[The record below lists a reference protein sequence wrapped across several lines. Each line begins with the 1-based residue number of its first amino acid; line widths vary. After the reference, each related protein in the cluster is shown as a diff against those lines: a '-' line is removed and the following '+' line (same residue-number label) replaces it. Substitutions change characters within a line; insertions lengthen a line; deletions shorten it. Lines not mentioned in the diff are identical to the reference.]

1 MRTHAIAFLF
11 VLTAVCGL
19 KAQVPQPSP
28 TLCPGASNTWNLDWE
43 GVYGRGY
50 FLQHSD
56 DLVNWQYFP
65 LMEMGWGSSIPYGFA
80 SSAERFFVRLRYTD
94 DTDDFYSGDYDG
106 DGISNS
112 EEIYAHG
119 IDPFNADTD
128 GDGVP
133 DGAELGA
140 GTDPTD
146 NESAPE
152 FWWQRTSRDLQ
163 YDFDDYEPPYN
174 TGILARNA
182 LWDSSLNSSEQL
194 SAAIPFTAL
203 KGRLEELTFPT
214 SLSSLEG
221 SGGLA
226 PAEGS
231 STLLPNPPCYHA
243 TLNHHRHWLRIASA
257 SDIALHRTLVLI
269 TERSVDDVEQS
280 KVIESETHTIPAGEV
295 VSGESDADPGF
306 DNDFSGNE
314 QHSEQVTTTP
324 YEVKVERDEDVV
336 DGNWKAVAGKLA
348 KALPGERINLRVD
361 TSNFPA
367 NVTVGGFE
375 WVLPAKVFK
384 DYTTTANKGELI
396 DLEAADL
403 NQQSVGFHFTT
414 DGLKDIRVKFNVDG
428 TAVEANV
435 EIKVKKPTSTFTT
448 DKGVVRLG
456 AGPLG
461 IHALGFMGANNPL
474 YGVKYIASVT
484 TPDGWTDGQFVYSQL
499 IKSKRE
505 FTNPPSG
512 NATVLGD
519 GVTWKHDGP
528 FPYGTA
534 AATFTAD
541 GVTPGIHGD
550 SPSEAADSVFRS
562 TIEISE
568 SFQTYLMFRPPG
580 TASRHVPLRKI
591 NWNWGGKA
599 TSADNWTA
607 VTDPVSAVDAEGAE
621 TDQHPEWDDNAE
633 NDEEQDA
640 N

>member
-1 MRTHAIAFLF
+1 MFLRWYGHAGRTYF
-11 VLTAVCGL
+11 VQISDPNDHLRKWIWAPIIETGNDEDISYEVDGTADKGFFRL
-19 KAQVPQPSP
+19 WFTDEP
-28 TLCPGASNTWNLDWE
+28 TADPDG
-43 GVYGRGY
+43 G
-50 FLQHSD
+50 
-56 DLVNWQYFP
+56 
-65 LMEMGWGSSIPYGFA
+65 
-80 SSAERFFVRLRYTD
+80 
-94 DTDDFYSGDYDG
+94 DFDG
-106 DGISNS
+106 DGLSNLA
-112 EEIYAHG
+112 EVLTHQTN
-119 IDPFNADTD
+119 PLKVDTD
-128 GDGVP
+128 GDGLLDGWEIANSLDPNDDGTTNVNNGGSGDP
-133 DGAELGA
+133 DNDGLTNAEEQDL
-140 GTDPTD
+140 GTDPNDADSDDDGITD
-146 NESAPE
+146 GGENDQGTDPNDPE
-152 FWWQRTSRDLQ
+152 DTPDAEWFILTGDLDEDEVKTRNRTV
-163 YDFDDYEPPYN
+163 N
-174 TGILARNA
+174 
-182 LWDSSLNSSEQL
+182 
-194 SAAIPFTAL
+194 
-203 KGRLEELTFPT
+203 
-214 SLSSLEG
+214 
-221 SGGLA
+221 
-226 PAEGS
+226 
-231 STLLPNPPCYHA
+231 
-243 TLNHHRHWLRIASA
+243 
-257 SDIALHRTLVLI
+257 
-269 TERSVDDVEQS
+269 
-280 KVIESETHTIPAGEV
+280 IPAGQNCLV
-295 VSGESDADPGF
+295 VVAVASEEYPYFTGDASEFNDTLSWSVTPSGGQALVGNLDVNSRHQQWEEAELDGIAIQGFSPAHIEACRIFSATENDALDIPMMLSATNIGDGILPSTVMVGVF
-306 DNDFSGNE
+306 PF
-314 QHSEQVTTTP
+314 
-324 YEVKVERDEDVV
+324 KIERDEDVV
-336 DGNWKAVAGKLA
+336 DSNWNPVTGQLA

-361 TSNFPA
+361 TSNFPEDF
-367 NVTVGGFE
+367 TVDGFE
-375 WVLPAKVFK
+375 WVLPGKVFK
-384 DYTTTANKGELI
+384 DYAVTANKGELV

-428 TAVEANV
+428 TAVEAKV
-435 EIKVKKPTSTFTT
+435 EIKVEKPTSTFTT

-484 TPDGWTDGQFVYSQL
+484 TPDGWTDGKFVYSQL

-512 NATVLGD
+512 NVTVLGD

-568 SFQTYLMFRPPG
+568 SFQTYLMFRPAG